1 MKINK
6 FKNQSGQK
14 ETEKCKQGREKNED
28 FCWKLNQI
36 TSVKRK
42 KKKQFLKHNG
52 NFTQV
57 RLKLSHEFI
66 GFIVTLIVPIP
77 IYKTTNIYI

>member
-42 KKKQFLKHNG
+42 KKSSF
-52 NFTQV
+52 
-57 RLKLSHEFI
+57 
-66 GFIVTLIVPIP
+66 
-77 IYKTTNIYI
+77 